1 MLSYIILNIF
11 YFISLISLVNLYKRT
26 IIHDETQK
34 ALQVNSKG
42 IFIPKNSCYNELYID
57 SLCRLKNNNLHKYI
71 GILPFSDRIV
81 SKNGLWLLMKSSYSK
96 KVLDKYF
103 PKTFI
108 LQEWNDRLEFNKL
121 VYSAINHKSNNNKN
135 NNKSNNIFIIKK
147 NVNCKLGLKLFTIK
161 DVNDLSDLYIKYFQD
176 DYKLVQQFLPNPFLI
191 NNRILICRVYIFIY
205 KQYLVDTK
213 QLTIYRFNWLK
224 CLYPNK
230 DFDINNYE
238 SLISDSHNINYGF
251 PLYFNKNDNNK
262 LFRKLDISLKM
273 LGVAVKETFLENNIL
288 ENHNQFQLFGLDYI
302 LDQNENPYLLEINK
316 GPNLQNYYS
325 DYEKKMKKMLVYQM
339 HDLVRNDIGSKDSN
353 YDISFSCKISF

>member
-11 YFISLISLVNLYKRT
+11 YFIALISLINLYKRI

-34 ALQVNSKG
+34 SLQVNSKG
-42 IFIPKNSCYNELYID
+42 IFIPKNSSYNELYID
-57 SLCRLKNNNLHKYI
+57 CLSEYKDNNIHKYL
-71 GILPFSDRIV
+71 GILPHSDRIV

-96 KVLDKYF
+96 KVLYKYF

-121 VYSAINHKSNNNKN
+121 VYSVI
-135 NNKSNNIFIIKK
+135 NNKSNNNIFIIKK
-147 NVNCKLGLKLFTIK
+147 NINCKLGLKLFTIK
-161 DVNDLSDLYIKYFQD
+161 DGNDLSELYIKYFQD

-230 DFDINNYE
+230 NFDVNNYK
-238 SLISDSHNINYGF
+238 SLISDSHKINYGF

-302 LDQNENPYLLEINK
+302 LDKNENPYLLEINK

-339 HDLVRNDIGSKDSN
+339 HDLVRNDIDIKDTN
-353 YDISFSCKISF
+353 YDISFTNK